1 MLCPFHQHLIPQY
14 YDRLPPLGTYDYN
27 HLSCQGQL
35 SSDLVGLLYLG
46 WGEPVISNIWVM
58 YYFIVQQTSQ
68 SLFTYRQ
75 DSKSSKRRSPS
86 AQVLFRSL
94 LYHAFHC
101 SVHFNSVTQSCP
113 TLCDPMDC
121 STPGFPVHHQLLEF
135 TQTHVRL
142 ISDAIQPSHPPLSP
156 SLPAF
161 NLSQHQGLFR

>member
-14 YDRLPPLGTYDYN
+14 DDRLPPLGIYDFN
-27 HLSCQGQL
+27 HLSCQWQL
-35 SSDLVGLLYLG
+35 SPDLVGLLYLG
-46 WGEPVISNIWVM
+46 WGEPVISNIWIM

-86 AQVLFRSL
+86 AQVLLKSL

-101 SVHFNSVTQSCP
+101 SAHFSSVTQSCP

-121 STPGFPVHHQLLEF
+121 STPGFPVHHQLPEF
-135 TQTHVRL
+135 TQTHV
-142 ISDAIQPSHPPLSP
+142 H
-156 SLPAF
+156 
-161 NLSQHQGLFR
+161 